1 MLEFGHEKVNVWMC
15 RTLASAL
22 AVTGLQVLA
31 TGTIN
36 GGKVVPD
43 GTNVWI
49 GAATGGG
56 TMILVR

>member
-1 MLEFGHEKVNVWMC
+1 MMKRNVWMC
-15 RTLASAL
+15 RTLASVL

-31 TGTIN
+31 TGTID

>member
-1 MLEFGHEKVNVWMC
+1 MMKKRNVWMC

-31 TGTIN
+31 TGTID

-49 GAATGGG
+49 GAATGG